1 MMNESFVIQ
10 SDISNLSYV
19 EERVFHFCRECNV
32 GNYYSAISVAA
43 LQAVENAIVHGNG
56 SEVEKMVTV
65 TMGTCRG
72 GVFVEV
78 SDEGS
83 GFDYVRFGSLD
94 DVTEGQGIFVMKS
107 LSDRMTFSNS
117 GRQVRMEFDI
127 NGIDPAD
134 ALERAS
140 ILQAHFSLVAA

>member
-1 MMNESFVIQ
+1 MNESFVIQ

-65 TMGTCRG
+65 TLGTCRG

-94 DVTEGQGIFVMKS
+94 DVAEGQGIFVMKS

-134 ALERAS
+134 ALECAS

>member
-10 SDISNLSYV
+10 SDIANLPYV

-32 GNYYSAISVAA
+32 GNYYSTVSVAA

-56 SEVEKMVTV
+56 SDSTKSVTISL
-65 TMGTCRG
+65 GTCGG

-78 SDEGS
+78 SDEGH
-83 GFDYVRFGSLD
+83 GFDYSRYGSID
-94 DVTEGQGIFVMKS
+94 ETSGQGIFIMKS
-107 LSDRMTFSNS
+107 LADRMSFSES
-117 GRQVRMEFDI
+117 GRKVRMEFDV

-140 ILQAHFSLVAA
+140 VLQAHFSLVAA

>member
-10 SDISNLSYV
+10 SNIAQLPYV

-32 GNYYSAISVAA
+32 GNYYSAVSVAV

-56 SEVEKMVTV
+56 SDESKAVTIS
-65 TMGTCRG
+65 MGTCHG

-78 SDEGS
+78 SDEGA
-83 GFDYVRFGSLD
+83 GFDYTHVGSLD
-94 DVTEGQGIFVMKS
+94 DAAKGQGIFVMRS
-107 LSDRMTFSNS
+107 LSDRMSFTNS
-117 GRQVRMEFDI
+117 GRQVRMEFDVA
-127 NGIDPAD
+127 GIDPAD

-140 ILQAHFSLVAA
+140 VLQAHFSLVAA

>member
-1 MMNESFVIQ
+1 MNESFVIQ